1 MFIHTVFNVPTK
13 FQNQTN
19 QSKTKLFRA
28 PRTGHLL
35 IWNTYETPKTLKLTF
50 IVTKNLNK
58 TRYFYSYKALKTSLA
73 VISTT
78 DSFILKFGEQY
89 KKSNRDHDM
98 ISYTFNSPPAKA
110 QKSTRNNFRIV
121 FVQIPDTHKKYQLSQ
136 NIF

>member
-1 MFIHTVFNVPTK
+1 MKRISDYTYVLGTSVRNVPTK

-50 IVTKNLNK
+50 INTKNLNK
-58 TRYFYSYKALKTSLA
+58 TRYFYSYKALKTNLA
-73 VISTT
+73 VISTI

-98 ISYTFNSPPAKA
+98 
-110 QKSTRNNFRIV
+110 
-121 FVQIPDTHKKYQLSQ
+121 LS
-136 NIF
+136 